1 MSRLFADVIDRICI
15 GWYTGLRAYGKPHRR
30 SRWAQING
38 YLFYGA
44 PGDEHPGDE
53 EIAATAIRERWWVR
67 EYERWFAEEKPSAIA
82 RNLELQSVDPTGLDD
97 DALADH
103 IRDAAAHLLE
113 VGPLHFSHRGREL
126 VNGEVR
132 KAAETEGVSYDLL
145 TLAYAGGS
153 PASSRPAE
161 IVATIAAA
169 LRAGGV
175 DPAHVSSLD
184 DVRAVPAAA
193 SLLDDYLAEFG
204 LRLLDSYDLAGPTLH
219 ERPEVIVASIRAAA
233 SGRRH
238 EPAPVEL
245 PPMSDQLRVLLDE
258 ARISHGTE
266 DDDDGVCIFWPSGL
280 LRRALLELARR
291 RGLGDP
297 AAIFE
302 ADVDELHDLLSGDG
316 PSHDELE
323 ARLAFRIAAA
333 RVKPPEQ
340 IGGEQAPA
348 GAGDDDGGDGV
359 LKGTGVGNGVARGRA
374 CVVRSLDGDGLAE
387 IEPGDV
393 LIATTT
399 TPGYNAVMPIVA
411 AVATETHMGHTVIC
425 ARELGLPAVVGV
437 RGLLDA
443 IPHGA
448 TVEVDAGSGT
458 VRLVD

>member
-1 MSRLFADVIDRICI
+1 MSRLFADVIDRICV
-15 GWYTGLRAYGKPHRR
+15 GWYTGLRDYGKSRR
-30 SRWAQING
+30 RARWAQING

-44 PGDEHPGDE
+44 PGEERPGDDE
-53 EIAATAIRERWWVR
+53 VAARSIRERWWVR
-67 EYERWFAEEKPSAIA
+67 EYERWFAEEKPAAIA
-82 RNLELQSVDPTGLDD
+82 RNIELQAVDPSTLDD
-97 DALADH
+97 AALADH
-103 IRDAAAHLLE
+103 IRDAVAHLLE

-126 VNGEVR
+126 VSGELR
-132 KAAETEGVSYDLL
+132 KAAEAEGIPYDLL

-161 IVATIAAA
+161 IVATIAEA
-169 LRAGGV
+169 LREGGV
-175 DPAHVSSLD
+175 DPAGVSSLD

-193 SLLDDYLAEFG
+193 SLLDGYLAEFG

-238 EPAPVEL
+238 EPAPSDL
-245 PPMSDQLRVLLDE
+245 PPMSDELRVLLDE

-280 LRRALLELARR
+280 LRRALLELGRR

-297 AAIFE
+297 AAAFE
-302 ADVDELHDLLSGDG
+302 ADVDELHDLLSGGG
-316 PSHDELE
+316 PSNDVLE
-323 ARLAFRIAAA
+323 DRLAFRLAAV
-333 RVKPPEQ
+333 RVRPPEQ
-340 IGGEQAPA
+340 IGGDQAPA
-348 GAGDDDGGDGV
+348 GAGDEAGYDGV

-387 IEPGDV
+387 IEPDDV

-411 AVATETHMGHTVIC
+411 GVATETHMGHTVIC
-425 ARELGLPAVVGV
+425 ARELGIPAVVGV

-448 TVEVDAGSGT
+448 MVEVDAASGT